1 MFNGQNPPGGGGNP
15 PQQPPN
21 NPNLQLLAP
30 QLQEAL
36 AAITNPQNQ
45 AQLLGLLL
53 GLPQQQR
60 QQPQPQ
66 QLQHEQLQQIV
77 RLQQQQQQELLLQQE
92 QRNQQQQQLQQQQ
105 IQQQQQQLQQILAL
119 QQQQELLRRL
129 GAVAQNQQLNPLLAQ
144 QIAQQHAVNIPA
156 PPATPIVPPAPLS
169 AQPSAQPSPAQRV
182 HVVNSPGILQASN
195 QVMNFINQEENRV
208 QQPQQPPAPP
218 LVQPQAQRP
227 QIATHSN
234 VQIPVVRVQ
243 NNSAQVVAPQV
254 HRPQPPPQPRPRHQ
268 PQNLPHHQVQHQPQ
282 PQPQRQPQPQSLHQ
296 PLPPPQRQPQPPPQH
311 QPQPQPLHRPQPQPQ
326 HQFQP
331 HPPQEPLQQRH
342 QQLHQQPRQQP
353 HQQLIQIRPA
363 PPPPPQQVHP
373 LQQLHVQQQQV
384 EVPREPERLPSPPPP
399 PPPRAPPVR
408 ARRGRG
414 RGQRRQVEPDNGP
427 PRVDEALS
435 YLRIIKETFVNR
447 VPVYHRFLDIMKNFR
462 AQRIETSEV
471 VEQVAALLYD
481 SPNLVLGFN
490 TFLPTGYKIAMLDGT
505 KYTFTTPDNQTRQ
518 ILLSPQERR
527 QQRMDVGD
535 PEEDELPLPPLED
548 LADEMDEMQD
558 GNPSDES
565 NEAGVEEEEEQIE
578 LPLMEEVI
586 VDRGQAEE
594 PEEEV
599 DEVPEDMSAQT
610 LEIVRLVTE
619 AFSARPDRITSFLTF
634 MDMYL
639 STTKFYIQKK
649 KGGQKMDGGD
659 ARDEEMPGPA
669 PPPQQAGPDENME
682 MEEDEEARRRGEA
695 ASKDEEALENAHQE
709 HLISH
714 LAEVCLGEPVLL
726 ATLIDF
732 LPYLNTLLKNGSEQT
747 AEKIQSIL
755 RFKVADNCGIAEL
768 ADRERVDQK
777 LLKKM
782 ESAKMGTKK
791 EEKLVLTKIDESG
804 EGSEEQLMV
813 LQKTYRILYEKLK
826 ERTTATQI
834 KHLITLLNM
843 YLKMDLTKEQLV
855 LQLPKVM
862 GGSGTQAEIIIL
874 RLLGIDKDEKPE
886 NDPDAVTR
894 KDLPPVQPKRGLRDQ
909 KQLQH
914 TRTVEA
920 ATVCTLGPSYR
931 LMKDSK
937 EAACSGR
944 VELEPEIKETL
955 NDKWTSYP
963 SWSSEETGNQPIK
976 KSNLEEFHFRT
987 EDERYELDI
996 IVDSNRTIMEELEK
1010 TLTDIEAMSDAERR
1024 AFQLND
1030 SLNCTSRATFLR
1042 VMTKIY
1048 TNSVPELVAAAKEK
1062 PIVGLKKIIEGLQEK
1077 DAAWT
1082 RFQQDANRAWRDALD
1097 KQMTTSLS
1105 LMNNQQKNYD
1115 QKAFKSKP
1123 LVSAIEQIFEDRK
1136 KSGADDKEAHMS
1148 LDFTPEGKVYQDVND
1163 VTSHFFQ
1170 DLGGKGDKDRTKV
1183 VLLSSRVL
1191 MEWLCR
1197 EQDNAKLDSDAE
1209 EVFKSNRDSME
1220 DDMDTRRTRSDRVS
1234 PLPTSSS
1241 QESSEN
1247 AAEKFTKSLHRRERR
1262 VFYGDDNVYLV
1273 IRFYHMIQER
1283 FAKLLTSQANY
1294 TQEYDDN
1301 AKKQKKWQEGVGA
1314 RSHGR
1319 LTLSE
1324 YVKTQQEAVDDIR
1337 NVRACPS
1344 AFYTTALRELK
1355 QLGSAQTD
1363 IGAFEDAIKNLFP
1376 GDAALFNNIDK
1387 LFSSLAKNI
1396 HHAAC
1401 ADDAENAVKLYLKF
1415 RRRLMD
1421 AKSKEERDSVEEEYL
1436 QAAEEVLRGRNK
1448 YRFEFVAESN
1458 APHMNIWV
1466 MPREEKESEDD
1477 DEDEDGN
1484 EGGNEDKD
1492 DNKDKNEVEGE
1503 DDQDPTG
1510 NDEAEENDDDEE
1522 DNESDESPS
1531 GGEGSGGQ
1539 AGDVEMED

>member
-21 NPNLQLLAP
+21 NPNLQLLTP

-66 QLQHEQLQQIV
+66 QLPHEQLQQIV
-77 RLQQQQQQELLLQQE
+77 P
-92 QRNQQQQQLQQQQ
+92 
-105 IQQQQQQLQQILAL
+105 L

-144 QIAQQHAVNIPA
+144 QIAQQHVANIPA

-169 AQPSAQPSPAQRV
+169 AQPSAQQSPAQRV

-208 QQPQQPPAPP
+208 QQPQQPPAPQ

-234 VQIPVVRVQ
+234 IQIPVVRVQ
-243 NNSAQVVAPQV
+243 NNYFQSAQVVAPQV

-296 PLPPPQRQPQPPPQH
+296 PLPPTQRQPQPPPQH

-326 HQFQP
+326 HRFQP

-363 PPPPPQQVHP
+363 PPPPLPQQVHP
-373 LQQLHVQQQQV
+373 QQQLHVQQQQV
-384 EVPREPERLPSPPPP
+384 EVPREPERLSSSPPP
-399 PPPRAPPVR
+399 RAAPPVR

-527 QQRMDVGD
+527 QQRMDAGG
-535 PEEDELPLPPLED
+535 PEEDEIPLPPLED
-548 LADEMDEMQD
+548 PADEMDELQD

-565 NEAGVEEEEEQIE
+565 NEAGVEEDEEQIE

-594 PEEEV
+594 PEEEEV
-599 DEVPEDMSAQT
+599 DEIPEDVSAQT

-619 AFSARPDRITSFLTF
+619 AFSARPDRTTSFLTF

-649 KGGQKMDGGD
+649 KGQKMDGGD

-669 PPPQQAGPDENME
+669 PPPQQVRPPVDENME
-682 MEEDEEARRRGEA
+682 MEEDEEARRGGA
-695 ASKDEEALENAHQE
+695 ASRDEEVLENAHQE

-755 RFKVADNCGIAEL
+755 RFKVADNCGIVEL
-768 ADRERVDQK
+768 ADPERVDQK

-791 EEKLVLTKIDESG
+791 EEKLVLTKMDESG

-843 YLKMDLTKEQLV
+843 YLKLDLTKEQLV

-874 RLLGIDKDEKPE
+874 RLLGIDKDQKPE

-909 KQLQH
+909 KQLQQ

-944 VELEPEIKETL
+944 VELEPDIKETL

-963 SWSSEETGNQPIK
+963 SWSSEDTGNQAIK

-1048 TNSVPELVAAAKEK
+1048 TNSVPELVQAAKEK
-1062 PIVGLKKIIEGLQEK
+1062 PVVGLKKIIEGLQEK

-1148 LDFTPEGKVYQDVND
+1148 LDYTPEGK
-1163 VTSHFFQ
+1163 

-1183 VLLSSRVL
+1183 VLFSSRVL

-1197 EQDNAKLDSDAE
+1197 EQDNVKLDSDAG

-1234 PLPTSSS
+1234 PFPTSSS

-1283 FAKLLTSQANY
+1283 FAKLLASQANY

-1376 GDAALFNNIDK
+1376 GDASLFNNIDK

-1401 ADDAENAVKLYLKF
+1401 ADDPENAVKLYLKF
-1415 RRRLMD
+1415 RRRLME

-1448 YRFEFVAESN
+1448 YRFEFVDDGN

-1477 DEDEDGN
+1477 DEDDDGN